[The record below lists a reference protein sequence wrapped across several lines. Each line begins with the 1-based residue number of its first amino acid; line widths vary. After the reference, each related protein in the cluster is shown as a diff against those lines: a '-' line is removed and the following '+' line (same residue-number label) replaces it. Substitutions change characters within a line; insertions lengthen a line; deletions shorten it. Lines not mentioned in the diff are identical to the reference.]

1 MGVKPP
7 PNADGRVL
15 AEVLIDPPAKRMS
28 SCRQAMEERGVTLRD
43 GDALTCTSRHD
54 AEKLPTLR
62 SGIKSKEEVHG

>member
-28 SCRQAMEERGVTLRD
+28 SCRQAMQERGVTLRD